1 MLQKLGRQDVDKAIR
16 FLEEIFGEKD
26 ASDAKEHFHLELDD
40 KKQHRFL
47 AHYLVKHDDMV
58 IAITGLYSPYKHPKS
73 VVWLSWFAVDKNY
86 RNEGLGSRL
95 FDQTEKIA
103 RTWGFKNLYVIS
115 TPTALPFYFKRY
127 FKRSK
132 AAKLKKWYFPTGSI
146 ILYKKLT

>member
-1 MLQKLGRQDVDKAIR
+1 MLQKLGRQDVNKAIR

-26 ASDAKEHFHLELDD
+26 ASDAKEHFRLELND
-40 KKQHRFL
+40 KTQHRFL
-47 AHYLVKHDDMV
+47 THYLVKNDNKV

-103 RTWGFKNLYVIS
+103 RTSGFKNLYVVS
-115 TPTALPFYFKRY
+115 TPGVLPFYFKRH

-132 AAKLKKWYFPTGSI
+132 AEKLKEWYFPIGSI
-146 ILYKKLT
+146 ILYKRLI